1 MYIPLLTRE
10 EAESDA
16 QFRELFETLR
26 ECSLADAAWAVQGGN
41 AMNLRVLHQLVQR
54 HGEHDAVHAGVREA
68 FWKHAHELLAS
79 ALKEYDEFNGKYEE
93 NAKIMS
99 ILDAFATSDEVQIMQ
114 VDLPAVNKVFREGKE
129 SFVPTSPAMRLVL
142 RNSGKIL
149 RSLTELEELVKQL
162 DG

>member
-1 MYIPLLTRE
+1 VYVPLLTRE

-26 ECSLADAAWAVQGGN
+26 ACSLVDAAWAVQGGN

-54 HGEHDAVHAGVREA
+54 HGEDDAGVREA
-68 FWKHAHELLAS
+68 FWEHADELLAS
-79 ALKEYDEFNGKYEE
+79 ALTEYRKFNGKYEE

-149 RSLTELEELVKQL
+149 RSLAELEALVKQL